1 MIFLKKFV
9 QIFGV
14 ALCVAPTL
22 FMFVGNVSAQQG
34 SAGNNQSQ
42 MLFEMQA
49 MKQEIGE
56 LRDMVERQAYQ
67 IRQLQRNTNQQ
78 TGQQQGQQPTNNSI
92 LSNQSPATDS
102 STINNESIYQQSP
115 NTVSEYP
122 SVGSNPVDYT
132 DTTNNPIQQGAN
144 QYPTNVEERPIN
156 GLPNQASN
164 QANSG
169 YQQPSVEERVV
180 DDYPPVEERTI
191 GGQTQQVPQYDP
203 ETYNR
208 QPSNQQPTGGQG
220 NYNQQPSTS
229 QQATNQQT
237 ATPIDPNFPQ
247 PYQRDQ
253 PARLPIPNNIPS
265 RDPSGVAAVP
275 SGPVVSIPQQGGG
288 SQQVISNTANAA
300 PVQNDGVGERTYY
313 QQGFELL
320 KDSKH
325 DEAVTTFKKQ
335 IDDYPTGEY
344 ADDAH
349 YWIAESL
356 YVNRDLDQSKEYFK
370 AIIDNFAQSSR
381 LPDAMLKTA
390 YIEQEQGNNI
400 EARIL
405 LQEVIQFHPRS
416 NAAISAKNRL
426 ADLK

>member
-1 MIFLKKFV
+1 MIFFKKFV
-9 QIFGV
+9 QILGV

-34 SAGNNQSQ
+34 SASNNQSQ

-67 IRQLQRNTNQQ
+67 IRQLQRNNNQQ
-78 TGQQQGQQPTNNSI
+78 TDQQIGQQQGQQPTNNSI
-92 LSNQSPATDS
+92 LSNQSPAIDS
-102 STINNESIYQQSP
+102 SAINNESIYQQSP
-115 NTVSEYP
+115 TTVSEYP
-122 SVGSNPVDYT
+122 PVGSNPAGYT

-156 GLPNQASN
+156 GLPNQA
-164 QANSG
+164 NSG

-180 DDYPPVEERTI
+180 DNYPPVEERTI
-191 GGQTQQVPQYDP
+191 GGQAQQAPQSGP
-203 ETYNR
+203 ETYTR
-208 QPSNQQPTGGQG
+208 QPSNQLPTDDQG
-220 NYNQQPSTS
+220 NFNQQPSS
-229 QQATNQQT
+229 GQQASNQQT
-237 ATPIDPNFPQ
+237 AEPIDPNFPQ

-275 SGPVVSIPQQGGG
+275 SGPVVSIPQQSG
-288 SQQVISNTANAA
+288 SQQDISNTANAA
-300 PVQNDGVGERTYY
+300 PVQNDGVGEGTYY
-313 QQGFELL
+313 QQGFDLL
-320 KDSKH
+320 KESKH

-335 IDDYPTGEY
+335 IDDYPQGEY

-356 YVNRDLDQSKEYFK
+356 YVNRDLDQSKQYFK

-405 LQEVIQFHPRS
+405 LQEIIQFHPRS